1 MRFLTSGESHGK
13 ALMTIIEG
21 VPAGLRINLEYIN
34 QELRR
39 RQVGYGRGKRM
50 EIEKDEAEIISG
62 IRGGYTLGTPIGI
75 LIKNRDWENWKSVMD
90 PEKIFE
96 ERIVTKPRSGHADF
110 TGAIKYHFEDIRNVL
125 ERASARET
133 AARVA
138 VGAIAKTFL
147 SEFGIEII
155 SFVEA
160 IDGIEDSFDINNFS
174 WDILKKKAES
184 SDLRMID
191 EEKERQAKELIDKA
205 KEEGD
210 TLGGRFILLAKGVP
224 IGLGSYVHWDR
235 RLDALISYAIMSIP
249 SVKGVEI
256 GEALYASINIGSK
269 VHDEFYGEKD
279 RFRKTNYAG
288 GIEGGVSNGEIIMV
302 RAIVKPVPTL
312 RRPLK
317 TFDIKE
323 KKITEGYYERSDVCV
338 VPAAGVVG
346 EAMLAFILAREF
358 LNKFSGDHMEEIR
371 ENFEK
376 YKNYVYERLGWK
388 S

>member
-13 ALMTIIEG
+13 ALIAILEG
-21 VPAGLRINLEYIN
+21 VPAGLHITSEYIN
-34 QELRR
+34 KELKR
-39 RQVGYGRGKRM
+39 RQMGYGRGKRM
-50 EIEKDEAEIISG
+50 EIERDEVEIISG
-62 IRGGYTLGTPIGI
+62 VRGGYTLGTPIGI
-75 LIKNRDWENWKSVMD
+75 IIKNRDWENWKNVMN
-90 PEKIFE
+90 PEEILE
-96 ERIVTKPRSGHADF
+96 EKIVTKPRSGHADF
-110 TGAIKYHFEDIRNVL
+110 AGAIKYHFEDIRNVL

-138 VGAIAKTFL
+138 VGAIAKAFL

-160 IDGIEDSFDINNFS
+160 IDGIENRFDINNFE
-174 WDILKKKAES
+174 WDVLKERAEK

-205 KEEGD
+205 KEEED
-210 TLGGRFILLAKGVP
+210 TLGGRFVLLAKGVP
-224 IGLGSYVHWDR
+224 IGLGSHVHWDK

-256 GEALYASINIGSK
+256 GEALYASLNKGSK
-269 VHDEFYGEKD
+269 VHDEFYFGEN
-279 RFRKTNYAG
+279 RLRKTNYAG
-288 GIEGGVSNGEIIMV
+288 GIEGGISNGEIIMV
-302 RAIVKPVPTL
+302 RAFVKPVPTL

-323 KKITEGYYERSDVCV
+323 KKITDGYYERSDVCV

-346 EAMLAFILAREF
+346 ESMLAFVLAKEF
-358 LNKFSGDHMEEIR
+358 LNKFSGDHMNEIK
-371 ENFEK
+371 ESFEK
-376 YKNYVYERLGWK
+376 YKRYVYERLGWK